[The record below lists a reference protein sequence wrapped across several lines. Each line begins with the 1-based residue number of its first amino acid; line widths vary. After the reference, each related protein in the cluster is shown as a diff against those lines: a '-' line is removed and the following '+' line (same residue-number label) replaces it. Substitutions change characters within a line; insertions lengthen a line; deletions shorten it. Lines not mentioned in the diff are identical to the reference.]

1 MSMLVLV
8 LVIAGIWAVLLA
20 AAHLSRVRA
29 GLSKRLSAAIVT
41 SIYFALSALTLVWLG
56 LNATGLIA
64 VFGMLL
70 PFAVA
75 IWATMTLAQPRT

>member
-1 MSMLVLV
+1 MLVLV

-41 SIYFALSALTLVWLG
+41 SSYIALSALTLVWLG